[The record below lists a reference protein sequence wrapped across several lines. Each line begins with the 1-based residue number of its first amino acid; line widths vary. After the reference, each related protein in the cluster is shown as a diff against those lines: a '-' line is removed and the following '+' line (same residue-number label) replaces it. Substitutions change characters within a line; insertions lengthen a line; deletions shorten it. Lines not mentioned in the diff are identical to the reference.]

1 MNVNFDELSQN
12 IMKGVTTLFLMIV
25 SGFVAQIL
33 LKAANVS
40 DPSQLPITGPALGKF
55 EMLFPKL
62 STIQDVGDTIWLIG
76 FSISIFALTTAGALY
91 WKQKQ
96 EEKQWRR

>member
-1 MNVNFDELSQN
+1 MNRNFNESSQD
-12 IMKGVTTLFLMIV
+12 IMKGVMIPFLMIV
-25 SGFVAQIL
+25 TGVVLQVL

-40 DPSQLPITGPALGKF
+40 DPSQLPITGPALEKF

-62 STIQDVGDTIWLIG
+62 STIQDMGNIIGAIG
-76 FSISIFALTTAGALY
+76 FFIGIFALTTAGALY

-96 EEKQWRR
+96 E

>member
-1 MNVNFDELSQN
+1 MNVDFDELFQG
-12 IMKGVTTLFLMIV
+12 IIKGVMLLFLI
-25 SGFVAQIL
+25 SVAFQML

-40 DPSQLPITGPALGKF
+40 DLSQLPITGPALGKF

-62 STIQDVGDTIWLIG
+62 STIQDMEDIIEAIG
-76 FSISIFALTTAGALY
+76 FFIGIFALTTAGALY

-96 EEKQWRR
+96 EENLWRR

>member
-1 MNVNFDELSQN
+1 
-12 IMKGVTTLFLMIV
+12 MIV
-25 SGFVAQIL
+25 TGVVAQIL

-40 DPSQLPITGPALGKF
+40 DPSQLSITGPALEKF
-55 EMLFPKL
+55 EMFFPKL
-62 STIQDVGDTIWLIG
+62 STIQDVGDIIGLIG
-76 FSISIFALTTAGALY
+76 FFINIFALTTAGARY